1 MGFRITNA
9 MVYQRTVRDL
19 NSRNLDVDRY
29 SRQSETGDKFQY
41 ASEDPVGMS
50 SKIKLS
56 AEISAY
62 TQYDVNAGY
71 AIDSLG
77 LEETALNSIESS
89 LQRANVLMISG
100 ENGAYSIDERK
111 AIAVGLSEIK
121 DEVASYMNTRNAS
134 GEYIF
139 SGSLGDT
146 VPYTENPETGLWSY
160 QGDSSQRSVNASP
173 SVKVAVSDP
182 GDSIFSVPLPRSVSL
197 GKDDK
202 ATIEYTGTSDFSTWY
217 NQNYKTNTDEAEEK
231 KANTL
236 SVSVTGDS
244 YTIKNADGEEIAKG
258 AYSDGGDIEFH
269 GLTLHTEKGY
279 AGGTIELE
287 PPENDNI
294 LNTLQRVIDALN
306 DPAVTGDNLREALD
320 RGQIHNLA
328 TLQSAGQAL
337 GRIGGRSNIAESVIS
352 SNDDIRDVKKEA
364 RATIAEAD
372 SVESAANLIQAQSA
386 LSMAPRTFSMSS
398 QTSLMDY
405 IS

>member
-1 MGFRITNA
+1 M
-9 MVYQRTVRDL
+9 
-19 NSRNLDVDRY
+19 
-29 SRQSETGDKFQY
+29 
-41 ASEDPVGMS
+41 
-50 SKIKLS
+50 
-56 AEISAY
+56 
-62 TQYDVNAGY
+62 
-71 AIDSLG
+71 
-77 LEETALNSIESS
+77 
-89 LQRANVLMISG
+89 
-100 ENGAYSIDERK
+100 
-111 AIAVGLSEIK
+111 
-121 DEVASYMNTRNAS
+121 
-134 GEYIF
+134 
-139 SGSLGDT
+139 
-146 VPYTENPETGLWSY
+146 
-160 QGDSSQRSVNASP
+160 
-173 SVKVAVSDP
+173 
-182 GDSIFSVPLPRSVSL
+182 
-197 GKDDK
+197 
-202 ATIEYTGTSDFSTWY
+202 
-217 NQNYKTNTDEAEEK
+217 
-231 KANTL
+231 
-236 SVSVTGDS
+236 SVTGDS

-328 TLQSAGQAL
+328 TLQSAGQEL

-372 SVESAANLIQAQSA
+372 SVESASNLSQAQNA
-386 LSMAPRTFSMSS
+386 LSMAQRTFSMIS

>member
-9 MVYQRTVRDL
+9 MMYQRTVRDL

-111 AIAVGLSEIK
+111 AIAVELSEIK

-202 ATIEYTGTSDFSTWY
+202 AAIEYTGTSDFSTWY
-217 NQNYKTNTDEAEEK
+217 NQNYKTNTDEAD
-231 KANTL
+231 
-236 SVSVTGDS
+236 DS

-372 SVESAANLIQAQSA
+372 SVESASNLIQAQNA
-386 LSMAPRTFSMSS
+386 LSMAQRTFSMIS